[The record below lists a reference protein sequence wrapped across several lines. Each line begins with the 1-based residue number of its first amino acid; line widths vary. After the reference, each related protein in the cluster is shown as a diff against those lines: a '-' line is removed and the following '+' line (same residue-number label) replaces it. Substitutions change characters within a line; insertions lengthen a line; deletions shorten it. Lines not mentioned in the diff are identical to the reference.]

1 MDRPVVEDDISRVAI
16 MMQDLQCY
24 NDSAGTVRMSVVFRA
39 IPPWEDQS
47 TGSQRSGMAG
57 TTLFA
62 EGVWVASRG
71 QACLVAC
78 RGIGNKACHFR
89 VCLYVPMTF
98 SITGPGVLL
107 GRITCINAPAG

>member
-1 MDRPVVEDDISRVAI
+1 
-16 MMQDLQCY
+16 
-24 NDSAGTVRMSVVFRA
+24 
-39 IPPWEDQS
+39 
-47 TGSQRSGMAG
+47 MAG